1 MIIKALRAAEQCR
14 GPYVPLKR
22 LKNRK
27 HSENRKQHPLSLIDI
42 DRVIPSVKAAA

>member
-1 MIIKALRAAEQCR
+1 MLIKALRAAEQCR
-14 GPYVPLKR
+14 RPYVPLKR

-27 HSENRKQHPLSLIDI
+27 HSENKEQYSLSLIDI